1 MREPLDLGGFYPSA
15 CAPLLISVAT
25 SPLFSFPHPHGGIN
39 MLLVSIVVLDCHKLK
54 SLVAED
60 SLVHNCQSIRSGLT
74 GMTWNGRP
82 GHMNH

>member
-15 CAPLLISVAT
+15 CAVLLISVAT

-60 SLVHNCQSIRSGLT
+60 SAPCSQL
-74 GMTWNGRP
+74 P
-82 GHMNH
+82 EY